1 MRTRYPLAVLAAAF
15 IMAASRAWACD
26 DAFITFRVIS
36 QFLEGHGPVFN
47 VGERVQVFTHPLWF
61 LVLAA
66 WSALGA
72 SLFPGVIWLSLAVFG
87 CGLVFVYLA
96 FRDKPLALAV
106 ALAMMTFS
114 QSMMDFAT
122 SGLETPLTFA
132 LFAGAVWA
140 LRSGRRR
147 AALVLLALLP
157 LNRVD
162 LLPWALPFAWLAAEP
177 GMRGRARALAIFCAP
192 ALAWIAFSTV
202 YYGEPLPN
210 TAFAKLGVPMLD
222 RLDQGLAY
230 VAGSFAHDPG
240 AMAVVLVA
248 AAFAWRARAEEAPW
262 IRAAAASALVGCL
275 YPVWAGGDFMLGRF
289 ILPALWASIVL
300 MLAAFPKAL
309 RNGTPAQER
318 RAAAFA
324 LACLA
329 AFLLVTG
336 HSTTNLWLHMK
347 NESLMR
353 SVGFAGAT
361 DERRVYLP
369 WLGAYAPERL
379 VVAARGEGPA
389 PTAQPLKVAML
400 GQLGYLGR
408 GDQPMID
415 VWALADPFLAR
426 FAPLRNSRPGHAYR
440 PFRVDFPRWREAQYR
455 FGDPRLDALA
465 GDLRLAHM
473 SGDLWSAERAGAIA
487 RLPMAA
493 PIPQD
498 ALQVS
503 DEGDAL
509 RIDIKPWRLFRP
521 WPDATSHVV
530 WLRLHDA
537 GRLRYRAPL
546 PTALDRDCAPVAVAP
561 LSDDAGGFEVAAG
574 DSVTM
579 RCPRNIV
586 GRNAILLRIGALQ
599 TIAGKSHIEYDEAI
613 EAVRPALWW
622 ITGLPEWLVQ
632 GWTEKPKP
640 AATVAIVLLAFAA
653 FAWRAARGA
662 DRSRHG
668 G

>member
-1 MRTRYPLAVLAAAF
+1 MRSRYPLAVLAAAF
-15 IMAASRAWACD
+15 IMAVSRAWACD
-26 DAFITFRVIS
+26 DAFITFRVVT

-47 VGERVQVFTHPLWF
+47 IGERVQVFTHPLWF
-61 LVLAA
+61 MVLAA
-66 WSALGA
+66 WSWLGA

-87 CGLVFVYLA
+87 CGLVLLYLA

-106 ALAMMTFS
+106 AGAMMTFS

-177 GMRGRARALAIFCAP
+177 GMRGRARALAVFCAP
-192 ALAWIAFSTV
+192 ALAWIVFSTA
-202 YYGEPLPN
+202 YYGAPLPN
-210 TAFAKLGVPMLD
+210 TALAKLGVPMLD

-230 VAGSFAHDPG
+230 VAASFAHDPG
-240 AMAVVLVA
+240 AMAIVLVA
-248 AAFAWRARAEEAPW
+248 GAFAWRSRAAEAPW
-262 IRAAAASALVGCL
+262 IRAGAASALVGTL

-309 RNGTPAQER
+309 RNGTPARQR

-329 AFLLVTG
+329 AFLLLTG

-361 DERRVYLP
+361 DERRVYIP

-379 VVAARGEGPA
+379 PVTRGNGPA
-389 PTAQPLKVAML
+389 PTAEPQRVTML

-408 GDQPMID
+408 NEQPMID
-415 VWALADPFLAR
+415 VLALADPFLAR
-426 FAPLRNSRPGHAYR
+426 FEPLRNSRPGHAYR
-440 PFRVDFPRWREAQYR
+440 PFRADFPRWRDAGYR
-455 FGDPRLDALA
+455 FGDPRLDSLA
-465 GDLRLAHM
+465 ADLRLAHR
-473 SGDLWSAERAGAIA
+473 SRDLWSVERASAIA
-487 RLPMAA
+487 RLAVHA
-493 PIPQD
+493 VIPQD
-498 ALQVS
+498 ALRVS
-503 DEGDAL
+503 DEGNAL

-546 PTALDRDCAPVAVAP
+546 PTALDRDCAPVAVPP
-561 LSDDAGGFEVAAG
+561 LSEDAGGFEVRAG

-579 RCPRNIV
+579 RCPKGTL
-586 GRNAILLRIGALQ
+586 GRDAILLRIGALQ
-599 TIAGKSHIEYDEAI
+599 TIDGRSHIEYDEAI

-622 ITGLPEWLVQ
+622 LTGLPEWLVQ

-640 AATVAIVLLAFAA
+640 AVTIAALLAVFAA
-653 FAWRAARGA
+653 LAWRSGRE
-662 DRSRHG
+662 
-668 G
+668 